1 MNNTTIIISSLLV
14 LTSSLAAYTPKL
26 SFNSTVT
33 QVTSANGPLDPT
45 DSVTAMTN
53 TQIQSAIQA
62 YIDAEEIYENE
73 LLTQIGLSNT
83 ETSNALSDL
92 QTAQG
97 TQATKQSALSI
108 ATNAE
113 NNALIAQTSAQDALA
128 VATGNVNDYLNAST
142 NPPINPNDTTTWTTA
157 YELLYDAQ
165 VNAQIALNDADADLI
180 VKQSAKT
187 VAQGE
192 YDTAVLDTA
201 TKQAD
206 YDSKLA
212 RNLALNNTDVASLG
226 ALQRTEARINEAEA
240 LKTLVSNSF
249 DQHVIN
255 LDDDSALIA
264 DFQEDI
270 IDANG
275 NVLSIE
281 DIIEAAELIIP
292 DDDGRSVAY
301 TGSLV
306 AKDSSG
312 GFGIAELDPSN
323 DPDAAQYNNLL
334 NNLNAHLSSETSHYT
349 TSEKNALLTAS
360 GQWCMGKECH

>member
-192 YDTAVLDTA
+192 YDTAVLDTY
-201 TKQAD
+201 K
-206 YDSKLA
+206 
-212 RNLALNNTDVASLG
+212 AS
-226 ALQRTEARINEAEA
+226 
-240 LKTLVSNSF
+240 
-249 DQHVIN
+249 
-255 LDDDSALIA
+255 
-264 DFQEDI
+264 
-270 IDANG
+270 
-275 NVLSIE
+275 
-281 DIIEAAELIIP
+281 
-292 DDDGRSVAY
+292 
-301 TGSLV
+301 
-306 AKDSSG
+306 
-312 GFGIAELDPSN
+312 
-323 DPDAAQYNNLL
+323 
-334 NNLNAHLSSETSHYT
+334 
-349 TSEKNALLTAS
+349 
-360 GQWCMGKECH
+360 